1 MNLEICESSIEILI
15 LDEIRLQIEMESNKF
30 FKEDR
35 GTIENSGSF
44 ESNTSNFVFNPNHKL
59 PIYAQRSKLPI
70 YALRSHILYLLEK
83 YQVLVIVGETGCGK
97 SSQVPQYLLE
107 TGYSI
112 NGKLIGITQPRRIAA
127 VSLAARVAEERN
139 CSLGCEVGYTIRF
152 DNCTNSDTK
161 VKFLTDG
168 MLVREM
174 LGDPLLSKYSV
185 IMLDEAHERSVNTD
199 IAAGLLKK
207 ILKKRKDLRIVVSSA
222 TIDAHKIKD
231 YFNFKARGSEGENAA
246 ILSVEGRNYPVDV
259 FYSKHPVADYV
270 VSAVETVIVIHKSN
284 APGDVLVF
292 LTGQDEVEEA
302 CKMLKDKMKHVSQ
315 KLKYSI
321 LPIPMYSN
329 LPARDQLKV
338 FQRASS
344 GTRKVIFSTNI
355 AETSITIDNI
365 IHIVDCGFMKTTVYD
380 PTFNSETLAVVPIS
394 QASAKQRAGRAGRLT
409 SGKCYRLYSE
419 SEYAK
424 LLPQSVPEMQRSS
437 MAFPVLQL
445 KALGVN
451 NVAKF
456 DYLSPPPATN
466 MARALELLYSLGAI
480 DARVELINPVG
491 HQMAELPLNPMFSK
505 CLLVSQDFDCSEEI
519 VTLCAMMQVKNVL
532 YSPSSGKEKQKA
544 ASIHREFYAQEGDHM
559 TLLNVFT
566 AFTTNNR
573 SKSWCDKHYASFSS
587 LNRAF
592 NIREQLLKYLRRF
605 NVELSSAR
613 GFDDVKILKC
623 LCAGFFAN
631 AAMYTAKGCFKSLRK
646 PLASPD
652 LHIHPDSVLYTV
664 PMKSGTCVIF
674 TETAH
679 SSKMFL
685 RECSVVKSEW
695 LLEVAPHYY
704 TST

>member
-1 MNLEICESSIEILI
+1 
-15 LDEIRLQIEMESNKF
+15 METNVNRHV
-30 FKEDR
+30 KE
-35 GTIENSGSF
+35 GFEANS
-44 ESNTSNFVFNPNHKL
+44 SNFIYNPNHKL
-59 PIYAQRSKLPI
+59 PIHAQRSKLPI
-70 YALRSHILYLLEK
+70 FALRSHILYLLENN
-83 YQVLVIVGETGCGK
+83 QVLVIVGETGCGK
-97 SSQVPQYLLE
+97 SSQIPQYLLE
-107 TGYSI
+107 TGYNV

-139 CSLGCEVGYTIRF
+139 CALGSEVGYSIRF
-152 DNCTNSDTK
+152 DDCTSSNTK
-161 VKFLTDG
+161 IKFLTDG
-168 MLVREM
+168 LLIREM
-174 LGDPLLSKYSV
+174 LGDPLLQKYSV

-207 ILKKRKDLRIVVSSA
+207 ILKKRTDLRIIISSA
-222 TIDAHKIKD
+222 TIDAYKMKD
-231 YFNFKARGSEGENAA
+231 YFNVTTRDSNSENAA
-246 ILSVEGRNYPVDV
+246 IISVEGRNYPVDI

-270 VSAVETVIVIHKSN
+270 ASTVETVLVIHKTN
-284 APGDVLVF
+284 APGDILVF

-302 CKMLKDKMKHVSQ
+302 CKLLKDKVNFVSQ
-315 KLKYSI
+315 KLKYTI
-321 LPIPMYSN
+321 LAVPMYSN
-329 LPARDQLKV
+329 LPAREQLKV

-380 PTFNSETLAVVPIS
+380 PTFNSETLSVVPIS
-394 QASAKQRAGRAGRLT
+394 QASAKQRTGRAGRLT

-419 SEYAK
+419 AEYMQLK
-424 LLPQSVPEMQRSS
+424 PQSIPEMQRTS
-437 MAFPVLQL
+437 MAFPILQL

-480 DARVELINPVG
+480 DARVELVNPLG
-491 HQMAELPLNPMFSK
+491 HQMAELPLNPMFAK
-505 CLLVSQDFDCSEEI
+505 CLLVSQDFGCSEEI
-519 VTLCAMMQVKNVL
+519 VTLCALMQVKNVL

-544 ASIHREFYAQEGDHM
+544 ALIHREFFAQEGDHM

-573 SKSWCDKHYASFSS
+573 SKSWCDKHYSSFSS
-587 LNRAF
+587 LNRAY
-592 NIREQLLKYLRRF
+592 NIREQLLKYMKRF
-605 NVELSSAR
+605 NFELSSAR
-613 GFDDVKILKC
+613 GFDDLKILKC

-652 LHIHPDSVLYTV
+652 LHIHPESVLHTL

-679 SSKMFL
+679 SSKMYL
-685 RECSVVKSEW
+685 RECSVVKSDW

-704 TST
+704 VTT